1 MRWVAR
7 HLGVADRFRVC
18 ASVITSSRAGVGR
31 VLAVAALVL
40 ASCSGGKGPG
50 GNGGTAGAAG
60 GGGPGGADAAAG
72 RGGAAGTV
80 SGPGPRA
87 ADAQPAGAD
96 VAAVPAG
103 LAVVG
108 VQPAPRSLRAP
119 LDGTIVVRFDRA
131 VARESVTPRTFWAY
145 GRWSGPLDGTLSF
158 AEDDRTVSLK
168 PRRSFSAGDRVTVIL
183 ASSLRAV
190 DGSSLRRQGHAF
202 QFWTAVKP
210 APLQFPRTQTVPV
223 RGTDGRATR
232 AYGGTATDLDG
243 DGYLDM
249 MIVNEDSADLRIFMN
264 DRTGRFRPFVQPT
277 TPLDERA
284 SPSEASD
291 FNRDGIVDL
300 VTANLNA
307 DNLSVLIG
315 KGDGTFLPGKKY
327 PTKTGSGSA
336 QPRGVAVL
344 DIDGD
349 GDVDLVNTNNNS
361 STMAMFV
368 NDGAGNFGLPMIFD
382 AGHRTGTR
390 VDGEFGLFDADLNE
404 DGIIDLVIGGK
415 RAGGTVV
422 NLGTGAGG
430 FTFGGAYGPAT
441 TPWQIAVGDLNGDG
455 HEDVVTSDA
464 DLDADESKDTA
475 TVLLGDGKGGL
486 RVVQSH
492 RALGAPFA
500 VDVGDLDGD
509 GDLDMIVSNYRGGAW
524 QLFENTGAGDQIFRE
539 LATEQHMAADA
550 ASCAILADVDNDG
563 DLDIIEIDENR
574 DEFHVRTH

>member
-1 MRWVAR
+1 M
-7 HLGVADRFRVC
+7 
-18 ASVITSSRAGVGR
+18 
-31 VLAVAALVL
+31 
-40 ASCSGGKGPG
+40 
-50 GNGGTAGAAG
+50 
-60 GGGPGGADAAAG
+60 
-72 RGGAAGTV
+72 
-80 SGPGPRA
+80 
-87 ADAQPAGAD
+87 
-96 VAAVPAG
+96 
-103 LAVVG
+103 
-108 VQPAPRSLRAP
+108 
-119 LDGTIVVRFDRA
+119 
-131 VARESVTPRTFWAY
+131 
-145 GRWSGPLDGTLSF
+145 
-158 AEDDRTVSLK
+158 
-168 PRRSFSAGDRVTVIL
+168 
-183 ASSLRAV
+183 
-190 DGSSLRRQGHAF
+190 RRQGHSF

-210 APLQFPRTQTVPV
+210 APLRFARTQTVPV
-223 RGTDGRATR
+223 RGADGRATR

-243 DGYLDM
+243 DGFLDM

-264 DRTGRFRPFVQPT
+264 DRTGKFLPFVQPT

-349 GDVDLVNTNNNS
+349 GDVDIVNTNNNN

-368 NDGAGNFGLPMIFD
+368 NDGAANFGTRDDLRRRPP
-382 AGHRTGTR
+382 HRHPRRRR
-390 VDGEFGLFDADLNE
+390 VRPVRRRPERGRHHRPGDRRQARGRH
-404 DGIIDLVIGGK
+404 GGQPGD
-415 RAGGTVV
+415 RRRC
-422 NLGTGAGG
+422 G

-455 HEDVVTSDA
+455 HEDVVTADA
-464 DLDADESKDTA
+464 DLDAEESKDTA

-492 RALGAPFA
+492 KALGAPFA

-524 QLFENTGAGDQIFRE
+524 QVFENTGQGDQLFRE
-539 LATEQHMAADA
+539 LTAEQHPAADA

>member
-1 MRWVAR
+1 MPDGAM
-7 HLGVADRFRVC
+7 A
-18 ASVITSSRAGVGR
+18 AS
-31 VLAVAALVL
+31 
-40 ASCSGGKGPG
+40 
-50 GNGGTAGAAG
+50 
-60 GGGPGGADAAAG
+60 
-72 RGGAAGTV
+72 
-80 SGPGPRA
+80 
-87 ADAQPAGAD
+87 
-96 VAAVPAG
+96 G
-103 LAVVG
+103 LAVQS

-119 LDGTIVVRFDRA
+119 LDAAIVVTFDRP
-131 VARESVTPRTFWAY
+131 VDRSSVTPRSFWAF
-145 GRWSGPLDGTLSF
+145 GRWGGPMDGVLGF
-158 AEDDRTVSLK
+158 AEGDRAVTLQ
-168 PRRSFSAGDRVTVIL
+168 PRRPFTAGDRVTVIL
-183 ASSLRAV
+183 GSSLKAA
-190 DGSSLRRQGHAF
+190 DGTSLRRQGHSF

-210 APLQFPRTQTVPV
+210 APLRFARAQTISV
-223 RGTDGRATR
+223 RGADGRATR
-232 AYGGTATDLDG
+232 AYGGTATDLNG

-264 DRTGRFRPFVQPT
+264 DRTGKFLPFVQPT

-315 KGDGTFLPGKKY
+315 KGDGTFLPGRKY

-344 DIDGD
+344 DLDGD
-349 GDVDLVNTNNNS
+349 GDIDIVNTNNNS

-368 NDGAGNFGLPMIFD
+368 NDGSGVFGMPMIFD

-390 VDGEFGLFDADLNE
+390 VDGEFGLFDSDLNG
-404 DGIIDLVIGGK
+404 DGILDLVIGGK

-422 NLGTGAGG
+422 NLGTGMGG

-441 TPWQIAVGDLNGDG
+441 TPWQIAAGDLNGDG
-455 HEDVVTSDA
+455 HDDVVTADA
-464 DLDADESKDTA
+464 DLNADESKDTA
-475 TVLLGDGKGGL
+475 SVLLGDGKGGL
-486 RVVQSH
+486 RLVQSH
-492 RALGAPFA
+492 KALGAPFA
-500 VDVGDLDGD
+500 VDLGDLDGD
-509 GDLDMIVSNYRGGAW
+509 GDLDMIVSNYRGGVW
-524 QLFENTGAGDQIFRE
+524 QIFENTGVGDQFFRE
-539 LATEQHMAADA
+539 LAAEQHMASDA

>member
-1 MRWVAR
+1 MRSVARYLGVAR
-7 HLGVADRFRVC
+7 HGQVSGLFAALAL
-18 ASVITSSRAGVGR
+18 ASCTGGGGGGGNGQTSGPTAGVG
-31 VLAVAALVL
+31 
-40 ASCSGGKGPG
+40 G
-50 GNGGTAGAAG
+50 
-60 GGGPGGADAAAG
+60 
-72 RGGAAGTV
+72 GGAAARADAGGTGGGAG
-80 SGPGPRA
+80 SRA
-87 ADAQPAGAD
+87 ADGRPSGGD
-96 VAAVPAG
+96 VASVPAG

-108 VQPAPRSLRAP
+108 MQPAPRTLRAA

-131 VARESVTPRTFWAY
+131 VARESVTPRTFWAF
-145 GRWSGPLDGTLSF
+145 GRWGGPLDGTFSF
-158 AEDDRTVSLK
+158 ADDDRTVSLQ
-168 PRRSFSAGDRVTVIL
+168 PRRPFTAGDRVTVIL
-183 ASSLRAV
+183 ASSLQAA
-190 DGSSLRRQGHAF
+190 DGTSLRRQGHAF
-202 QFWTAVKP
+202 QFWTVVKP
-210 APLQFPRTQTVPV
+210 APLRFTRTQTVPV
-223 RGTDGRATR
+223 RGADGRATR

-264 DRTGRFRPFVQPT
+264 DRTGRFKPFVQPT

-315 KGDGTFLPGKKY
+315 KGDGTFLPGRKY
-327 PTKTGSGSA
+327 PTKTSSGSA

-349 GDVDLVNTNNNS
+349 GDVDIVNTNNNN

-368 NDGAGNFGLPMIFD
+368 NDGAGNFGTPMIFD

-464 DLDADESKDTA
+464 DLNADESKDTA

-492 RALGAPFA
+492 KALGAPFA

-509 GDLDMIVSNYRGGAW
+509 GDLDMIVSNYRGSAW
-524 QLFENTGAGDQIFRE
+524 QLFENAGPGEQIFRE
-539 LATEQHMAADA
+539 LTAEQHPAADA